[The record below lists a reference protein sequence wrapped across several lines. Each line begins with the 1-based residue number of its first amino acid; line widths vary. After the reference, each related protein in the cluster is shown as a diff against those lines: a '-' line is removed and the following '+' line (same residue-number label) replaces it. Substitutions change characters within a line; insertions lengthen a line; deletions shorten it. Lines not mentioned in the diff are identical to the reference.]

1 MISQIEIGT
10 GMNPFHLFESER
22 ELKLYIGRSIRIMR
36 QFFMVVKTVHVIA
49 ETECLMPL
57 HTKCLPVLIPFHLIA
72 RMHEELHLH
81 LFKLPHT
88 EDKLT
93 GYYLITERLAY
104 LCDTER
110 NLHPPGFLDIQEINE
125 NALSILMGVLSSSE
139 EARIKQQKPLQISLL
154 VFVGIQLIF
163 FNGIICAL
171 VVYFF
176 RLNDQSIIGHILDF
190 LKYYVGAVLVELIG
204 MIMFITKSTFTS
216 PAQDII
222 KGFFSRK
229 P

>member
-1 MISQIEIGT
+1 M
-10 GMNPFHLFESER
+10 SEFPEDHSDR
-22 ELKLYIGRSIRIMR
+22 P
-36 QFFMVVKTVHVIA
+36 QT
-49 ETECLMPL
+49 TDPL
-57 HTKCLPVLIPFHLIA
+57 QKYNLVF
-72 RMHEELHLH
+72 
-81 LFKLPHT
+81 
-88 EDKLT
+88 
-93 GYYLITERLAY
+93 ERLKQRIPKSVESD
-104 LCDTER
+104 LPKQRPSSNKT
-110 NLHPPGFLDIQEINE
+110 IQEINE